1 MKLHVLS
8 LCLAGTL
15 ATGLAATADH
25 HEGEGTSGGR
35 MRDGM
40 RGDRMRDGMRSD
52 RMRDGMRGGAMGGM
66 RGARSHRGTPIWEP
80 ATRRGNNY
88 VYWGERLY
96 SPMNFY
102 RDFPT
107 PADVAQ
113 KVSQLVGMQKMEVAS
128 LTAQAARARTAG
140 FENIPAAYEHM
151 IADHQMIIAE
161 GTLWL
166 TDYGFPVP
174 GDPAPMNP
182 DVDPHESIHMQLQM
196 HQQMFDQA
204 IAMRQNERS
213 ATVRSML
220 LWAAN
225 GAAHHISLLNMLDG
239 DVHFG
244 RRNVS
249 ARLQAALNP
258 PTDAAREES
267 INRILQE
274 DREYFQ
280 MLRQRPP
287 TGLGNP

>member
-1 MKLHVLS
+1 
-8 LCLAGTL
+8 
-15 ATGLAATADH
+15 
-25 HEGEGTSGGR
+25 
-35 MRDGM
+35 
-40 RGDRMRDGMRSD
+40 
-52 RMRDGMRGGAMGGM
+52 MRDGMRGGRMRGDMGGGSMGGM
-66 RGARSHRGTPIWEP
+66 RGRRSHRGTPIWEP
-80 ATRRGNNY
+80 AMRRGNHY

-113 KVSQLVGMQKMEVAS
+113 KMSQLVGMQKMEVAT

-140 FENIPAAYEHM
+140 FENIAAAYEHM
-151 IADHQMIIAE
+151 VADHQMLIAE

-174 GDPAPMNP
+174 GDPAPMNADADP
-182 DVDPHESIHMQLQM
+182 DASIHMQLEM
-196 HQQMFDQA
+196 HQQMYDQA

-213 ATVRSML
+213 AAVRTML

-239 DVHFG
+239 DVHFN
-244 RRNVS
+244 RRTVS
-249 ARLQAALNP
+249 ARLRSALNP
-258 PTDAAREES
+258 PNTDAARDES
-267 INRILQE
+267 INQILQE

-280 MLRQRPP
+280 MLRSRPP
-287 TGLGNP
+287 TGLNPR